1 MLSKTVYKT
10 STLLRAFTQSRKFTT
25 YANKH
30 HEHATLANNE
40 ATLAAFWKEQAKMVD
55 WYKEPTQIYDNSNPP
70 FFKWFQDG
78 VLNTSYNCLD
88 RHIHRGAGSDIAIA
102 YESPVTGVSATY
114 TYAEMLDKV
123 SRFANVLQRHGVGK
137 GDKVVIYMP
146 MIPEALVAIHAC
158 ARIGA
163 VHSVVFGGFAGLELA
178 KRIKDAQP
186 KLIVSASC
194 GVEPTFTVD
203 YKAILEEAVGIANTP
218 DLKRIIVQRDI
229 KRAELKKGLDFEFY
243 DELAKAKS
251 VDPVPVKA
259 TDPLYI
265 LYTSGTTGTPK
276 GIVRQHGGHAVS
288 LSYSAKYMIDIGHRD
303 TYFCATDIGLIT
315 GHTFTVYGP
324 LFAGGTSLLYEGKP
338 VGTPDSSIFWKLCEK
353 HKVKGLFTSP
363 TALRAIRKEDP
374 EGNHIRKANLS
385 NLRTVSTSGE
395 RLDTITYDWTKSM
408 MPKTCILTEA
418 YGQTE
423 SGWFISTNYAN
434 LHTFPEKA
442 GVSGK
447 PSPGMNIV
455 VIGEDGKPVP
465 PMTMGAVC
473 LKHPLPPGFA
483 ATLNNNDEGFVEKY
497 MTRYPGH
504 YFTEDLGYLD
514 EEGLLNIVCRMDD
527 MLKVGGHRMSTL
539 RMEEILSQHKDVI
552 EVAVVGA
559 RDNIKGELPVGF
571 IALKAGVV
579 RSHSEVEAECVQKI
593 KDVLG
598 TVAQFNS
605 CIVVDKLP
613 KNKSAKILRLILKR
627 IINGDP
633 VEMPPTIEDPTVID
647 AIKERV
653 REHGL
658 GKKADLKYV
667 DAPKSATL

>member
-1 MLSKTVYKT
+1 MLSKAVFKT
-10 STLLRAFTQSRKFTT
+10 SILLKAFPHASKFST

-40 ATLAAFWKEQAKMVD
+40 ASLAGFWKEQAKMVD
-55 WYKEPTQIYDNSNPP
+55 WYKEPTQIYNNSNPP

-88 RHIHRGAGSDIAIA
+88 RHVHTGAGSDIAVI
-102 YESPVTGVSATY
+102 YESPVTGISASY

-178 KRIKDAQP
+178 KRIRDAQP

-194 GVEPTFTVD
+194 GIEPTSIVD
-203 YKAILEEAVGIANTP
+203 YKAILEEALTIADTP
-218 DLKRIIVQRDI
+218 DLKRIIVQRPA

-243 DELAKAKS
+243 DELAKAK
-251 VDPVPVKA
+251 DTEPVPVKA

-276 GIVRQHGGHAVS
+276 GIVRQHGGHAVA
-288 LSYSAKYMIDIGHRD
+288 LSYSAKYILDIGKKD

-315 GHTFTVYGP
+315 GHSFIVYGP

-338 VGTPDSSIFWKLCEK
+338 VGTPDASIFWRLCDK
-353 HKVKGLFTSP
+353 HRVKGLFTSP

-374 EGNHIRKANLS
+374 EGNYIKKANLT
-385 NLRTVSTSGE
+385 NLKTLSTSGE
-395 RLDTITYDWTKSM
+395 RLDNITYDWTQSM
-408 MPKTCILTEA
+408 IPKTCVMTEA

-434 LHTFPEKA
+434 LHTFPMKA

-447 PSPGMNIV
+447 PAPGMNIV
-455 VIGEDGKPVP
+455 ILDEEGRPLP
-465 PMTMGAVC
+465 PKTMGAVC

-483 ATLNNNDEGFVEKY
+483 ATLNNNDTGFVEKY
-497 MTRYPGH
+497 MTRFPGY

-514 EEGLLNIVCRMDD
+514 EQGLLNVVCRMDD

-571 IALKAGVV
+571 VSLKAGVF
-579 RSHSEVEAECVQKI
+579 RNNSEVEAECVEKI
-593 KDVLG
+593 KTVLG

-613 KNKSAKILRLILKR
+613 KNKSGKILRLILKR

-633 VEMPPTIEDPTVID
+633 VEMPATIEDASVID
-647 AIKERV
+647 AIKTRV
-653 REHGL
+653 KQYGL
-658 GKKADLKYV
+658 GKKTDLKFV
-667 DAPKSATL
+667 EAPNAATL